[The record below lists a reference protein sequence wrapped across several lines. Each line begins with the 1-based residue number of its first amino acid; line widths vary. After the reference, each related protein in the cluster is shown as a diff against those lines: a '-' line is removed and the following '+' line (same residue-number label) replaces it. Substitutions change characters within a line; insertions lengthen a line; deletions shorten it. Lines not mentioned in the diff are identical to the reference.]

1 MASHV
6 PYLEIVLKKQLD
18 FEIAHY
24 AQVRSFVETSK
35 WGRFKYKL
43 FAQREF
49 VCWQV
54 QFLFVYLSNSTYF
67 QGCQLSPEPGTK
79 IVFLRY

>member
-35 WGRFKYKL
+35 WGLFNINSLLRESSSVDKYNFYL
-43 FAQREF
+43 F
-49 VCWQV
+49 
-54 QFLFVYLSNSTYF
+54 T
-67 QGCQLSPEPGTK
+67 
-79 IVFLRY
+79 